1 MKKHIHCWN
10 NYDKNLHLICSTCG
24 ISYNDFMKEARK
36 EEEAKGIQADKKRIK
51 AITQSI
57 RSKKKEIRKLKT
69 KKSKGRYKK

>member
-1 MKKHIHCWN
+1 MIHGIKLKIKK
-10 NYDKNLHLICSTCG
+10 L
-24 ISYNDFMKEARK
+24 KEARK
-36 EEEAKGIQADKKRIK
+36 EEVAKGIQADKKRIK